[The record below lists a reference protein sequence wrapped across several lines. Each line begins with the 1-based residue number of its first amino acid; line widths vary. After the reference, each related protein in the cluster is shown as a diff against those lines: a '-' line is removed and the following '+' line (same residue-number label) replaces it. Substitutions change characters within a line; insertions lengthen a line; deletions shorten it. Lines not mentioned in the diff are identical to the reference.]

1 MTAGHDHVS
10 THYILYSNTSGGH
23 ATKASCASAYD
34 LVRIT
39 VEPPNNGH
47 IGSRPFVRC
56 REVSLSRRLTHSL
69 DLPLSTLY

>member
-10 THYILYSNTSGGH
+10 THYILYSNTSGDH
-23 ATKASCASAYD
+23 ALKASGASAYD

-56 REVSLSRRLTHSL
+56 RE
-69 DLPLSTLY
+69 